1 MSEVMHAIGREH
13 IMFAILA
20 CAVLAV
26 LWSLERKSKDRKSHF
41 TFDELLTEDG
51 KTSKAA
57 CLMFGSFAVA
67 TWLLVFLTVNGK
79 ITEGYFTAYLGFY
92 VAPAVAKII
101 KGQDAT
107 SSAAVTVSSTLEK

>member
-1 MSEVMHAIGREH
+1 MNEFVRAVGRDH

-20 CAVLAV
+20 IAILAIM
-26 LWSLERKSKDRKSHF
+26 LSLERKNRSSRSAF
-41 TFDELLTEDG
+41 SFDDLLTENG

-57 CLMFGSFAVA
+57 CVMFGSFAVT

-79 ITEGYFTAYLGFY
+79 ITETYFGAYLAAW

-101 KGQDAT
+101 KGDAAP
-107 SSAAVTVSSTLEK
+107 AADK

>member
-1 MSEVMHAIGREH
+1 MHAVGREH

-20 CAVLAV
+20 CAVLAI
-26 LWSLERKSKDRKSHF
+26 LWSLERKSKDHRSRF
-41 TFDELLTEDG
+41 SFDELLTEDG

-79 ITEGYFTAYLGFY
+79 ITEGYFSAYLGFY

-101 KGQDAT
+101 KGADVT
-107 SSAAVTVSSTLEK
+107 SSATVSTISSSTVVEK